1 MQKIKIAWLKYICI
15 YFIVLCGPGTY
26 SSSGQIPCKKCPRG
40 KYQTDYGRTRCEDC
54 GVGLST
60 IQDGAMAF
68 RDCSTKGWHLF
79 FEINSNA
86 FGMRVLFNLTW
97 YLLFP
102 VTCAAGNFFDVL
114 KHQCLPC
121 PVGTYQPTT
130 GLNFCYACP
139 VSTSTDFVGSTNQS
153 DCKSE
158 LYYQRCI
165 FFICLKFSPHTDCYR
180 TFWRTNYCS
189 ILPLLAN
196 VSSFYTI
203 YIKYLVN
210 LNLFT
215 LTS

>member
-1 MQKIKIAWLKYICI
+1 
-15 YFIVLCGPGTY
+15 
-26 SSSGQIPCKKCPRG
+26 
-40 KYQTDYGRTRCEDC
+40 
-54 GVGLST
+54 
-60 IQDGAMAF
+60 MALAHTLLVDRF
-68 RDCSTKGWHLF
+68 RVKNVHVESTKRTMVEPGAKIVAWGYLQYKMAPWPSEIVVPKVGIYSLRLIQMHLEWGF
-79 FEINSNA
+79 F
-86 FGMRVLFNLTW
+86 FNLTW

-139 VSTSTDFVGSTNQS
+139 VSTSTDFVGSKNQS

>member
-1 MQKIKIAWLKYICI
+1 
-15 YFIVLCGPGTY
+15 
-26 SSSGQIPCKKCPRG
+26 
-40 KYQTDYGRTRCEDC
+40 
-54 GVGLST
+54 
-60 IQDGAMAF
+60 MALEHTLLVDRF
-68 RDCSTKGWHLF
+68 RVKNVHVESTKRTMVEPGAKTVAWGYLQYKMAPWPSEIVVPKVGIYSLRLIQMYLEWGLF
-79 FEINSNA
+79 
-86 FGMRVLFNLTW
+86 FNLTW

-180 TFWRTNYCS
+180 TFRRTNYCS